1 MQQFIGFSQKMYN
14 FSNRSRGI
22 AVAGFLPPRK
32 SLSRSGRHRKTDTS
46 TTRHL
51 ATRHLATT
59 RHLAPRRRQPPY
71 PHTPTAAVSSHDDS
85 HRLTIDRPRRQTVA
99 QQQQPRPCQ
108 PRLQHS
114 PPIHIAQLP
123 PCRINLEKIYQ
134 KSERFAKFFVVF
146 YQKNAQKY

>member
-1 MQQFIGFSQKMYN
+1 MYN

-71 PHTPTAAVSSHDDS
+71 PHTT
-85 HRLTIDRPRRQTVA
+85 TDRPDDRPSPNNSNRDRVSPACNILRQSTL
-99 QQQQPRPCQ
+99 RGC
-108 PRLQHS
+108 RLAAF
-114 PPIHIAQLP
+114 I
-123 PCRINLEKIYQ
+123 
-134 KSERFAKFFVVF
+134 
-146 YQKNAQKY
+146 

>member
-51 ATRHLATT
+51 ATHHLAATRHLAAARHLAT
-59 RHLAPRRRQPPY
+59 RRRQPPY
-71 PHTPTAAVSSHDDS
+71 PHTTTDRPRRQTAP
-85 HRLTIDRPRRQTVA
+85 PRRQTVA

-123 PCRINLEKIYQ
+123 PCRIYLEKIYQ